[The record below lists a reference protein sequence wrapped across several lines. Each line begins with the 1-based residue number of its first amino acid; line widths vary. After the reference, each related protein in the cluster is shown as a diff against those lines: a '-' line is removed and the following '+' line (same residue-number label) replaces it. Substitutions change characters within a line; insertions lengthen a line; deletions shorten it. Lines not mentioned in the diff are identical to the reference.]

1 MVEVRTDILSTISQN
16 GSGLQL
22 QSLTASLVEAE
33 TSGERVLTERRVEDA
48 NTSIS
53 AMGQLSS
60 QIDQFKTGMTRTAEA
75 ASRLATS
82 SATAVSIEVTQEA
95 LASDLSATIQV
106 TALAAP
112 QIATYSFGA
121 DVSSNST
128 IATGTF
134 SLNASN
140 WSEPATLT
148 IDASNNTLGGLSRAL
163 NEIDGLSAS
172 LIDTG
177 NGAALIIKGKDGLGN
192 ALDSASIA
200 AITGALGLTS
210 NGTEGQTD
218 ASENPLGLTSD
229 ISAATD
235 AAFSVD
241 GVEVTRSGNTI
252 DDLFPG
258 HRITLNSLGTATL
271 NSSESSTSVR
281 DRITGFIDEVNA
293 LKSYLSTAT
302 QRGING
308 ADAGPL
314 AGDSAAQSI
323 QNKIRGIT
331 TQPISGFG
339 DTPVYLAELGIK
351 TERDGSLA
359 LDVAMFESA
368 MERNPQIAE
377 AIFSTQFGA
386 DDETV
391 TVSGLAFAPPKPGT
405 YALIYDPDT
414 TPPTATLNGTN
425 LAISTDSEGRTLLRS
440 SEADTN
446 GMLFTLEG
454 TQALTTNV
462 RYGSSLADQ
471 LASYSDSLI
480 GSDGMLARRETEL
493 DLDLEGF
500 EEQLTSIEAKAE
512 MLTERYNIQFGR
524 MEAMIA
530 SLKKTGEYMESLMD
544 AWNAD
549 R

>member
-1 MVEVRTDILSTISQN
+1 MVEIKTDILSALSQN

-22 QSLTASLVEAE
+22 QSLAASLVEAE
-33 TSGERVLTERRVEDA
+33 TGGERVLTERRLEDA

-60 QIDQFKTGMTRTAEA
+60 QVDQFKSGMTRTAESS
-75 ASRLATS
+75 SRLAFS
-82 SATAVSIEVTQEA
+82 SAAAVSIEVTQEA
-95 LASDLSATIQV
+95 LASDLSAIIEV
-106 TALAAP
+106 TALASP
-112 QIATYSFGA
+112 QILTYSFDA
-121 DVSSNST
+121 DVTSSSAIT
-128 IATGTF
+128 TGTL
-134 SLNASN
+134 SLDTDE
-140 WSEPATLT
+140 WSSSADIT
-148 IDASNNTLGGLSRAL
+148 IDDSNDTLGGLVSAL
-163 NEIDGLSAS
+163 NDVNGLSAS

-177 NGAALIIKGKDGLGN
+177 DGMALIIKSKDGLGN

-281 DRITGFIDEVNA
+281 ERIAGFIDEVNA
-293 LKSYLSTAT
+293 LKSYLNTAT
-302 QRGING
+302 QRGVNG
-308 ADAGPL
+308 ATAGPL

-323 QNKIRGIT
+323 LNKVRSIT
-331 TQPISGFG
+331 TQPILGYG
-339 DTPVYLAELGIK
+339 DTPVYLAELGVK
-351 TERDGSLA
+351 TERDGSLS
-359 LDVAMFESA
+359 LDETLLAKA
-368 MERNPQIAE
+368 MEDNPQIAE
-377 AIFSTQFGA
+377 ALFSTQFSS
-386 DDETV
+386 DDAGV
-391 TVSGLAFAPPKPGT
+391 SVSGLAFAPPQPGT
-405 YALIYDPDT
+405 YLLVYDPDT
-414 TPPTATLNGTN
+414 GSATLDGDD
-425 LAISTDSEGRTLLRS
+425 LSVSTDSDGNILLRS
-440 SEADTN
+440 TAADTY
-446 GMLFTLEG
+446 GMQFTLANED
-454 TQALTTNV
+454 ALTTNV
-462 RYGSSLADQ
+462 RYGTSLVDQ
-471 LASYSDSLI
+471 LESYSDLLI
-480 GSDGMLARRETEL
+480 GANGMLARRETEL
-493 DLDLEGF
+493 GLDLESF
-500 EEQLTSIEAKAE
+500 EEQLTSIEAKAD

-530 SLKKTGEYMESLMD
+530 SLKETGEYMESLMD